1 MKRLKIIILA
11 VLCVLFAK
19 ASSGQTAY
27 DALLSTLYAHS
38 VPTISVDSLALV
50 SKAQKPILLDTRAN
64 AEFEVSHLPG
74 AIWVDYDTFGPEL
87 VENLDRSRPVVVYCS
102 VGYRSEKIGEKLKT
116 LGFKDVRNLYG
127 GIFQWKKEG
136 HEVVN
141 QKGDPTDSV
150 HCYNR
155 LWSVWMTNGI
165 KVYE

>member
-1 MKRLKIIILA
+1 MRGLKIIILLVVWMLA
-11 VLCVLFAK
+11 VQIAG
-19 ASSGQTAY
+19 AQPAY
-27 DALLSTLYAHS
+27 DALLSTLYSHS
-38 VPTISVDSLALV
+38 VPTISVDSLAIV
-50 SKAQKPILLDTRAN
+50 SNTQKPILLDTRAK

-74 AIWVDYDTFGPEL
+74 AVWVDYDTFGLEL
-87 VENLDRSRPVVVYCS
+87 VASLERNSQVVVYCS

-127 GIFQWKKEG
+127 GIFQWKNEG

-155 LWSVWMTNGI
+155 LWSAWMTNGI